1 MKIGVTGDTH
11 GSEQAVRKVL
21 QNTWPVEQWFHTGDY
36 AHDANIIETT
46 TGLPVAKVCGNCDSW
61 ENKAK
66 VDEYLEI
73 EGCKIWLTHGNKYI
87 RQGGVKEL
95 AWWGRKLGVKVIV
108 FGHTH
113 KPLVE
118 VIDGVLLFNPG
129 SPSLPRGG
137 FPPSFGILTIKARQ
151 QPTGEICFLK
161 EQASEKHWF

>member
-73 EGCKIWLTHGNKYI
+73 EGCKICLYKVREMYYLQQQHLK
-87 RQGGVKEL
+87 
-95 AWWGRKLGVKVIV
+95 WGLI
-108 FGHTH
+108 
-113 KPLVE
+113 LV
-118 VIDGVLLFNPG
+118 D
-129 SPSLPRGG
+129 
-137 FPPSFGILTIKARQ
+137 
-151 QPTGEICFLK
+151 
-161 EQASEKHWF
+161 